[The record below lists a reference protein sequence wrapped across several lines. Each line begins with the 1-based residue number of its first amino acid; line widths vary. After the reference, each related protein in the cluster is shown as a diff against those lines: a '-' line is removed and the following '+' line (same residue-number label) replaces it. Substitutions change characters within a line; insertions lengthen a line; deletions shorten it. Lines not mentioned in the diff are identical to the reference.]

1 MNGRRGSSDR
11 LRWRRL
17 IALVVGLGLLGAAC
31 GGGDDEGT
39 SGPSQP
45 RPGGTAHVS
54 GELNVFA
61 GASLTEPFKGL
72 ERAFEAKYP
81 GVTVKFN
88 FGHVTLADQIN
99 GGAAADVFAIAD
111 EPLMKRV
118 VDTGNAVGPRTFA
131 RNRLT
136 IVVAKGNP
144 KAIRGLPDLAKPGL
158 IVLLCSPQVPC
169 GRFGTEALQK
179 AGVKAQASS
188 LEEGVNAIVSKVS
201 LGEADAGIVYS
212 SDVKAGGDKI
222 EGVDIP
228 DAHNVIAGYPITVLT
243 KARNPEAARAWVDFV
258 VSGEGQGILTGYG
271 FMAP

>member
-1 MNGRRGSSDR
+1 
-11 LRWRRL
+11 
-17 IALVVGLGLLGAAC
+17 VVGLGLLAAAC
-31 GGGDDEGT
+31 GGGGDEGT
-39 SGPSQP
+39 SGSGQP
-45 RPGGTAHVS
+45 RPGGTAEVS

-72 ERAFEAKYP
+72 GKAFEARYP
-81 GVTVKFN
+81 GVRVKFN
-88 FGHVTLADQIN
+88 FGHVTLADQII
-99 GGAAADVFAIAD
+99 GGAEADVFAIAD

-131 RNRLT
+131 RNRLA

-144 KAIRGLPDLAKPGL
+144 KGIRGLSDLAKPGL
-158 IVLLCSPQVPC
+158 VVLLCSPQVPC

-179 AGVKAQASS
+179 AGVKAQARS
-188 LEEGVNAIVSKVS
+188 LEEGVNAIVSKVT
-201 LGEADAGIVYS
+201 LGEADAGIVYA

-228 DAHNVIAGYPITVLT
+228 DDHNVIAGYPITVLT
-243 KARNPEAARAWVDFV
+243 KARNSEAARAWADFV
-258 VSGEGQGILTGYG
+258 GSGEGQGILTGYG